1 MESNKTDNTPKQTM
15 VYICGCLKYVILRKK
30 QKSKKEIDR
39 DELRDRV
46 KKVGD
51 YVTEELASVISAI
64 KKGALGEHFA
74 VHREFLR
81 QPALHQMDD
90 SEPLL
95 YSHDTSDIQMT
106 TPPVCKEK
114 KHRKKQPVYYC
125 DSIARY
131 K

>member
-15 VYICGCLKYVILRKK
+15 VYIC
-30 QKSKKEIDR
+30 
-39 DELRDRV
+39 
-46 KKVGD
+46 
-51 YVTEELASVISAI
+51 
-64 KKGALGEHFA
+64 GALGEHFA

>member
-64 KKGALGEHFA
+64 KKAN
-74 VHREFLR
+74 
-81 QPALHQMDD
+81 
-90 SEPLL
+90 
-95 YSHDTSDIQMT
+95 
-106 TPPVCKEK
+106 
-114 KHRKKQPVYYC
+114 KHTQENNNTY
-125 DSIARY
+125 
-131 K
+131 